1 MNLEELKKK
10 MDEEHYIYDDTLST
24 VLYVALQLGRP
35 LLIEGAA
42 GVGKTE
48 VAKVMAAALD
58 RELVRLQCYEGLD
71 ESKALYEWNYQK
83 QLLSIQVNMNAQ
95 DREAL
100 TRSLFS
106 DEYLLERPL
115 LKSIR
120 SEKPVVLLIDEIDK
134 ADEEFEAFLLE
145 LLSEMQVTIPEVGT
159 IRANSVPF
167 VVLTSNRARP
177 LSEALRRRCAYLYI
191 EYPDMEKELA
201 ILRAKLPHVDDRLC
215 AQVALAVQ
223 KLRSNEV
230 ILKKPSIAETLDWAA
245 ALDALGIREL
255 TPDAL
260 RKTAGFVLKNNEDM
274 AALARQTA
282 DKLDAMGIKFKVV
295 NVVDLV
301 KLQSAKENNEALS
314 DEEFAELFTEDKPVL
329 FAYHSYARDVRG
341 LIYDRPNHDNF
352 NVHGYEEQGSTTT
365 PYDMVRVNN
374 IDRYEL
380 QAEALR
386 MIDADKYADKIN
398 ELEAFRQEAFQ
409 FAVDNGYDHPDYTD
423 WVYSGVNTNKQG
435 AVSATAAT
443 AGDNE

>member
-1 MNLEELKKK
+1 MELAELRAKL
-10 MDEEHYIYDDTLST
+10 DEAHYIYDDTLAT
-24 VLYVALQLGRP
+24 VLTVALKLGRP

-48 VAKVMAAALD
+48 IAKVMAYALG

-83 QLLSIQVNMNAQ
+83 QLLAIQVGQ
-95 DREAL
+95 DGADKDAL

-115 LKSIR
+115 LRSIR

-159 IRANSVPF
+159 IKAKSIPF

-191 EYPDMEKELA
+191 SYPDMEKELA
-201 ILRAKLPHVDDRLC
+201 ILRAKLPHVDDRLA

-223 KLRSNEV
+223 SLRSNEA

-255 TPDAL
+255 SPDAL
-260 RKTAGFVLKNNEDM
+260 RQTAGFVLKNSED
-274 AALARQTA
+274 LET
-282 DKLDAMGIKFKVV
+282 LEG
-295 NVVDLV
+295 
-301 KLQSAKENNEALS
+301 S
-314 DEEFAELFTEDKPVL
+314 
-329 FAYHSYARDVRG
+329 G
-341 LIYDRPNHDNF
+341 LCDTCGGDC
-352 NVHGYEEQGSTTT
+352 HG
-365 PYDMVRVNN
+365 
-374 IDRYEL
+374 
-380 QAEALR
+380 
-386 MIDADKYADKIN
+386 
-398 ELEAFRQEAFQ
+398 
-409 FAVDNGYDHPDYTD
+409 
-423 WVYSGVNTNKQG
+423 
-435 AVSATAAT
+435 
-443 AGDNE
+443 

>member
-1 MNLEELKKK
+1 MTLEELKQK
-10 MDEEHYIYDDTLST
+10 MDGANYVYDD
-24 VLYVALQLGRP
+24 VLATTAYVALTLGRP

-83 QLLSIQVNMNAQ
+83 QLLAIQVNMNST

-100 TRSLFS
+100 TQSLFS

-115 LKSIR
+115 LRSIR

-145 LLSEMQVTIPEVGT
+145 LLSEQQVTVPEIGT
-159 IRANSVPF
+159 IRARTVPF

-177 LSEALRRRCAYLYI
+177 LSEALRRRCAYLHI
-191 EYPDMEKELA
+191 DYPDMDKELA
-201 ILRAKLPHVDDRLC
+201 ILRRKLPHVDDRLC

-223 KLRSNEV
+223 KLRGSEA

-260 RKTAGFVLKNNEDM
+260 RQTAGFVLKNNED
-274 AALARQTA
+274 
-282 DKLDAMGIKFKVV
+282 
-295 NVVDLV
+295 
-301 KLQSAKENNEALS
+301 LQLLEQEQQ
-314 DEEFAELFTEDKPVL
+314 
-329 FAYHSYARDVRG
+329 
-341 LIYDRPNHDNF
+341 
-352 NVHGYEEQGSTTT
+352 EEQKEHCG
-365 PYDMVRVNN
+365 RC
-374 IDRYEL
+374 
-380 QAEALR
+380 
-386 MIDADKYADKIN
+386 
-398 ELEAFRQEAFQ
+398 
-409 FAVDNGYDHPDYTD
+409 
-423 WVYSGVNTNKQG
+423 QG
-435 AVSATAAT
+435 HSH
-443 AGDNE
+443 G

>member
-1 MNLEELKKK
+1 MELEELKRK
-10 MDEEHYIYDDTLST
+10 MDEARYIYDDTLAT
-24 VLYVALQLGRP
+24 VLAVALQLGRP

-48 VAKVMAAALD
+48 IAKVMASALGRD
-58 RELVRLQCYEGLD
+58 LVRLQCYEGLD

-83 QLLSIQVNMNAQ
+83 QLLSIQVNMGRK
-95 DREAL
+95 DSDEL
-100 TRSLFS
+100 TRDLFS

-159 IRANSVPF
+159 IRAKSIPF

-191 EYPDMEKELA
+191 QYPDMEKELA

-223 KLRSNEV
+223 KLRASEA

-255 TPDAL
+255 TAEAV
-260 RKTAGFVLKNNEDM
+260 KETAGFIQKNSEDLTVLEQTDM
-274 AALARQTA
+274 EQKTHECHC
-282 DKLDAMGIKFKVV
+282 GG
-295 NVVDLV
+295 NCGG
-301 KLQSAKENNEALS
+301 
-314 DEEFAELFTEDKPVL
+314 
-329 FAYHSYARDVRG
+329 H
-341 LIYDRPNHDNF
+341 H
-352 NVHGYEEQGSTTT
+352 HG
-365 PYDMVRVNN
+365 
-374 IDRYEL
+374 
-380 QAEALR
+380 
-386 MIDADKYADKIN
+386 
-398 ELEAFRQEAFQ
+398 
-409 FAVDNGYDHPDYTD
+409 
-423 WVYSGVNTNKQG
+423 
-435 AVSATAAT
+435 
-443 AGDNE
+443 

>member
-1 MNLEELKKK
+1 MTLEELKQK
-10 MDEEHYIYDDTLST
+10 MDQAHYIYDDTLAT
-24 VLYVALQLGRP
+24 VLHVALQLGRP

-48 VAKVMAAALD
+48 IAKVMASALD
-58 RELVRLQCYEGLD
+58 RDLVRLQCYEGLD

-95 DREAL
+95 DKDAL
-100 TRSLFS
+100 TKSLFS

-115 LKSIR
+115 LQSIR

-145 LLSEMQVTIPEVGT
+145 LLSDMQVSIPEVGT
-159 IRANSVPF
+159 IKAKSIPF

-223 KLRSNEV
+223 KLRASET

-245 ALDALGIREL
+245 ALDALGLREL

-260 RKTAGFVLKNNEDM
+260 RQTAGFVLKNNED
-274 AALARQTA
+274 
-282 DKLDAMGIKFKVV
+282 I
-295 NVVDLV
+295 
-301 KLQSAKENNEALS
+301 
-314 DEEFAELFTEDKPVL
+314 AELNLDDHH
-329 FAYHSYARDVRG
+329 ACQCGGCGGHH
-341 LIYDRPNHDNF
+341 HD
-352 NVHGYEEQGSTTT
+352 
-365 PYDMVRVNN
+365 
-374 IDRYEL
+374 
-380 QAEALR
+380 
-386 MIDADKYADKIN
+386 
-398 ELEAFRQEAFQ
+398 
-409 FAVDNGYDHPDYTD
+409 
-423 WVYSGVNTNKQG
+423 
-435 AVSATAAT
+435 
-443 AGDNE
+443 